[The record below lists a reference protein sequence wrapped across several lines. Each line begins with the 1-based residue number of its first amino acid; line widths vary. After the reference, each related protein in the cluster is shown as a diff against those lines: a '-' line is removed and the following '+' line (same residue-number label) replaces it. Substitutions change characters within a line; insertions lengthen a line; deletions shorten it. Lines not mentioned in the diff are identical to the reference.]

1 MQNDSIFYPWGSLT
15 QSYNWQDSINTFET
29 VAESDRHVT
38 ESREMKIDLDA
49 MLLWLSIYAVIM
61 MILLLSPNGKTIH
74 RKD

>member
-38 ESREMKIDLDA
+38 ESREMKIDLDS
-49 MLLWLSIYAVIM
+49 MLLWLSAYTVIM
-61 MILLLSPNGKTIH
+61 MILLLFPNGKVIH